1 MSDEIFSKKG
11 IKKAI
16 TESRET
22 LNLVP
27 KMFIN
32 PGEAFSKIIEIAKF
46 QKLINFLIIYY
57 ICFSP
62 FVFLLGT
69 FLIFKQVEPNMLTII
84 FSTPLLLIAAVVSCA
99 AIAGYTLIV
108 SYIFSGIYYFL
119 GKLFKAEGKYN
130 DVLSAMILYV
140 AATAIITLPIRLYKE
155 LSDSLIKNLNL
166 SGLNL
171 VYIGIIFLLSVIYI
185 PSVLSKSLKINLP
198 RAFILTILPYLI
210 FFISSI
216 LGFILI

>member
-1 MSDEIFSKKG
+1 MG
-11 IKKAI
+11 IKSTVYKAI
-16 TESRET
+16 KESQEM

-27 KMFIN
+27 KLFVK
-32 PGEAFSKIIEIAKF
+32 PGEAFSRIIEIAEF

-62 FVFLLGT
+62 FVFLLGI
-69 FLIFKQVEPNMLTII
+69 FLIFPQVEPNMLTII
-84 FSTPLLLIAAVVSCA
+84 FSIPFLLIAAVVSCA
-99 AIAGYTLIV
+99 AIGGYTLIV
-108 SYIFSGIYYFL
+108 SYVFSGIYYFL
-119 GKLFKAEGKYN
+119 GKLFKAEGEYN
-130 DVLSAMILYV
+130 DVLSAMVLYV
-140 AATAIITLPIRLYKE
+140 AATAIITVPIRLYKD
-155 LSDSLIKNLNL
+155 LSNYIVEGLDV
-166 SGLNL
+166 SGLNI

-210 FFISSI
+210 FFIGSF